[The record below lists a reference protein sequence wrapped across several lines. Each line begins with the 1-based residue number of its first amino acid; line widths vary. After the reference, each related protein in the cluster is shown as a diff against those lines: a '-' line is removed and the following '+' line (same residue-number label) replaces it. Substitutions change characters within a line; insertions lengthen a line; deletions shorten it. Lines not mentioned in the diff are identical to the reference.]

1 MDQTVELTLEQEFML
16 KDFAFQVQK
25 MSLEQAR
32 EFLIDQHRNMLI
44 QKLIFQNLLKH
55 EWNLDPD
62 VDLAIS

>member
-1 MDQTVELTLEQEFML
+1 MDQTIELTLEQEFIL

-25 MSLEQAR
+25 MSLEQAQ

-44 QKLIFQNLLKH
+44 QKVVFQNLLKH
-55 EWNLDPD
+55 QWNLDPD